1 MAMTKREKLLAS
13 GIAGIGCLLG
23 GQYAINSVSSGF
35 EELQTQID
43 RTQDKIDDHED
54 VIFKG
59 QLDGKQLAELKGKS
73 LPADPE
79 EALSTYVSW
88 LTQVG
93 RSVGIEGLSVVK
105 KGNAISTDAYTQ
117 YDFALQGKCKTDQ
130 VVELLAKF
138 YDKDYMHSISTL
150 SMQPDPRERDVFNLV
165 IRAKALA
172 LKGASKDAEPSE
184 EPSGRL
190 KMDVAE
196 YKDVILARNP
206 FSPPNLAPSIETDS
220 TLEIVLGDRNWNEVL
235 EAKDPEEH
243 DSNWKLKG
251 DIPDGVKLNGGR
263 LSFSPESV
271 GEYDVT
277 VVATDSGWPAMS
289 TEKKIRLVVT
299 EPVKEEEKV
308 EPPKFDDATQAF
320 ASAIVQGAKGPEVC
334 MRVKTKSETLWLSI
348 GDDID
353 VGTVKAKVI
362 TINPIESYV
371 EFESEERRWTLGMDE
386 SLSEA
391 FQKSAVD

>member
-206 FSPPNLAPSIETDS
+206 FSPPNRAPSIETDS
-220 TLEIVLGDRNWNEVL
+220 FEMVVGDRWSDVLKAKDEEGHNVNWELVGEAPEGIELNGSRLSYSPQSPREVL
-235 EAKDPEEH
+235 
-243 DSNWKLKG
+243 
-251 DIPDGVKLNGGR
+251 
-263 LSFSPESV
+263 
-271 GEYDVT
+271 
-277 VVATDSGWPAMS
+277 VAVRARDTGWPAMS
-289 TEKKIRLVVT
+289 AEKKIRLKVT